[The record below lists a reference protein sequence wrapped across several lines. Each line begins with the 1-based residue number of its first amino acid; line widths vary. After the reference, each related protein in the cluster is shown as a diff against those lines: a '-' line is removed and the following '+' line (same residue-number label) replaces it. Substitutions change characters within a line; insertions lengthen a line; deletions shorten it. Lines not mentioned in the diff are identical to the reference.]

1 MTLPILLFAA
11 GKGTRMAPL
20 TDTLPKP
27 LITVAGKPLL
37 DHAFDFATEA
47 KCAPIV
53 INTHYLGQMI
63 QTHVAERDAIIS
75 DESDLLRETGGGLR
89 HALPLLNSSPVAT
102 MNTDAVWRG
111 PNPLITLLAGWRPE
125 MECLL
130 LLVEKSNVLGHPGA
144 GDFQRSASGK
154 LARGRDL
161 IYTGVQIT
169 RTDRLSRMSEDVF
182 SMNVVWDA
190 MISDGGLHGVVYD
203 GQWCDVG
210 QPDSIPLAEAMCN
223 V

>member
-1 MTLPILLFAA
+1 MTRPILLFAA

-37 DHAFDFATEA
+37 DHAYDFAIDA
-47 KCAPIV
+47 GCHPVV
-53 INTHYLGQMI
+53 INTHYRGHMI
-63 QTHVAERDAIIS
+63 RDHVAGRDVLIS

-89 HALPLLNSSPVAT
+89 HALPLLKASPVVT

-111 PNPLITLLAGWRPE
+111 PNSAQHLLNGWRDE

-130 LLVEKSNVLGHPGA
+130 LLVEKHNVHGHPGK
-144 GDFQRSASGK
+144 GDFDRAPDGRLQ
-154 LARGRDL
+154 RGRDL
-161 IYTGVQIT
+161 IYTGVQII
-169 RTDRLSRMSEDVF
+169 RTDRLAAMTDDVF
-182 SMNVVWDA
+182 SMNVVWDM
-190 MISDGGLHGVVYD
+190 MIRDGGLRGTIYD

-210 QPDSIPLAEAMCN
+210 QPASIPLAEAMCD